1 MNPRRYATVAVVCT
15 VATLVAAAPASTCYV
30 RTESVLPAEPSASS
44 AGTSYLGVRRKT
56 DKLFDVDISVTGT
69 GDATCSVSGVA
80 KIQGEP
86 GSEVLGLVVRPDP
99 SRKSGRT
106 GTLCQVFVRLS
117 PVAVELATT
126 PSSCQA
132 HALCEGR
139 VELNGQ
145 RFELATKLPPDSKG
159 PCFTRS
165 AP

>member
-1 MNPRRYATVAVVCT
+1 MKALRTGILA
-15 VATLVAAAPASTCYV
+15 VAAAATASSGAAPSSSCYV
-30 RTESVLPAEPSASS
+30 RPEAAATAESAASS
-44 AGTSYLGVRRKT
+44 AAPSFLGIRRKS
-56 DKLFDVDISVTGT
+56 DKLFDIDLSVSTS

-117 PVAVELATT
+117 TAAVELATT
-126 PSSCQA
+126 PTSCQA
-132 HALCEGR
+132 QALCEGK

-145 RFELATKLPPDSKG
+145 RFEHATKLPPDSKG
-159 PCFTRS
+159 PCFAKS